1 MSKAMFLV
9 LGEAYPRGLR
19 FSELREAVCD
29 RLGTKVASLT
39 AEDDAKMIRIIVSAF
54 ANDVIELHVHQFTY
68 RGHVSERPVANP
80 VARLQAEFGTTIVTM
95 NLMSFALQEGLFR
108 TVVTLLDG
116 TRDFQGLMI
125 DLQSRLGGSEQ
136 GNITAENV
144 RRILETLASYG
155 VLIS

>member
-1 MSKAMFLV
+1 
-9 LGEAYPRGLR
+9 
-19 FSELREAVCD
+19 
-29 RLGTKVASLT
+29 
-39 AEDDAKMIRIIVSAF
+39 
-54 ANDVIELHVHQFTY
+54 
-68 RGHVSERPVANP
+68 VANP